1 MQWMIRSATALVM
14 VFTISAWAKGA
25 DPMIDSITPVLP
37 VDRIEPSITFFEK
50 VGFAKTVEVPEG
62 DHIGFAILSDGKI
75 EIMYQTTTSIAED
88 SGMTGGTPVLL
99 FVKVQDIDAVAKA
112 MGDSYDIVMPRRE
125 TFYGATEIGYREPG
139 GHIVTFAQFAPE
151 E

>member
-1 MQWMIRSATALVM
+1 MSWIIKCAAALAL
-14 VFTISAWAKGA
+14 VFTISAWAKGD

-37 VDRIEPSITFFEK
+37 VDRIEPSIAFFEK

-62 DHIGFAILSDGKI
+62 DHIGFAILSDGKL
-75 EIMYQTTTSIAED
+75 EVMYQTNTSIAED
-88 SGMTGGTPVLL
+88 TSIKGGTPVLL
-99 FVKVQDIDAVAKA
+99 FVKVPDIDAVEKA
-112 MGDSYDIVMPRRE
+112 LGDNFEVVMPRRE